1 MSSHFPTCRVH
12 YHTCPFFIYFFART
26 CPFLDNMWY
35 NNVNYAQHQIQLL
48 KKKETFNN
56 KYQAVDDVDAP
67 YVGSPYNH
75 LKYLAKE
82 TLAKTI
88 LKKIYINH
96 AY

>member
-12 YHTCPFFIYFFART
+12 YHTCPYFYFYFART

-88 LKKIYINH
+88 LKKVYVNH